1 MARNYCIFIG
11 RTTFLPPKPDGEEH
25 EILYCLDDFNKV
37 DDKTNDKI
45 DLEYLVVVLYKTTEF
60 VSTDK
65 EYINAVWKELTNGD
79 KDMFLELIETS
90 RNKITK
96 GFLQIF
102 DSHDE
107 NEVVFKSP
115 FVAFKNSSEQG
126 YQSARNLIKKAT
138 LKKTWMLWR

>member
-1 MARNYCIFIG
+1 MRDWLPDVAPVLSTILLQISAIF
-11 RTTFLPPKPDGEEH
+11 
-25 EILYCLDDFNKV
+25 LYSASFR
-37 DDKTNDKI
+37 
-45 DLEYLVVVLYKTTEF
+45 LEYLVVVLYKTTEF